1 MAYSPV
7 AAGNSLWSVGVWA
20 PKESPRLLLQSA
32 YHRQM
37 LLVAL
42 AVLSVIG
49 GTFYA
54 VVQSDRSNRRLQTDI
69 AERRRIEGALRRS
82 KEFFKTTL
90 DSMNDAVSIIN
101 VKDFTVA
108 GVNRVFL
115 ERYGL
120 REEEVTGKTCYET
133 THRRLD
139 PCCPPDDTC
148 PLTETLRTGE
158 HAVAEHVHYLSNG
171 EKVFVE
177 VSTSPIREDDGEIA
191 QVVHVARDIT
201 KRKKAE
207 EDLRKYAGKLEEANR
222 LKDLFTDII
231 SHDLLN
237 PVSVIMRFSEMLGSG
252 RREETEM
259 RDIIQRN
266 AGKIEDMIK
275 SISNYVRVE
284 SVEEIEK
291 TDRDLVGV
299 LTPIIERFKPEA
311 ADKGMTIEFDPQGK
325 AMLTANPIL
334 EDVFSNILSNAIKYS
349 PRNTTVSV
357 IILEEQEDWIV
368 SFADEGGGIPDAFKN
383 TIFDRFER
391 IEKEGVKGTG
401 LGLVRYGSRT
411 TPRADAHSAF
421 ACQSTRISRR
431 AAWAA
436 RRVVIRWF
444 LPTRPFS
451 ISSTCLQWLCVGN
464 KCEAIHREGTTA
476 PTMWCHFGQYREHR
490 SLGLPFEG
498 DSGCGKDSKYQK
510 TEKSDRSKMA
520 GRTGLEPAPSGLT
533 GQRYNHLNY
542 RPASKNDLSG
552 GRYKARTCDFL
563 RVRQTLSQLS

>member
-1 MAYSPV
+1 
-7 AAGNSLWSVGVWA
+7 
-20 PKESPRLLLQSA
+20 
-32 YHRQM
+32 M

-207 EDLRKYAGKLEEANR
+207 EDLRKYAGRLEEANR

-284 SVEEIEK
+284 SVKEIEK

-368 SFADEGGGIPDAFKN
+368 SFADEGGGIPDAFKK

-391 IEKEGVKGTG
+391 LEKEGVKGTG
-401 LGLVRYGSRT
+401 LGLSIAKHIVDLHAGSIWVEDSFAGGCTFRIRL
-411 TPRADAHSAF
+411 PKHSD
-421 ACQSTRISRR
+421 QPEGS
-431 AAWAA
+431 
-436 RRVVIRWF
+436 
-444 LPTRPFS
+444 
-451 ISSTCLQWLCVGN
+451 VG
-464 KCEAIHREGTTA
+464 G
-476 PTMWCHFGQYREHR
+476 
-490 SLGLPFEG
+490 
-498 DSGCGKDSKYQK
+498 
-510 TEKSDRSKMA
+510 
-520 GRTGLEPAPSGLT
+520 
-533 GQRYNHLNY
+533 
-542 RPASKNDLSG
+542 
-552 GRYKARTCDFL
+552 
-563 RVRQTLSQLS
+563 